1 MNHNYL
7 TGQRVPYHTYI
18 LAWPFLSL
26 LGLEVIWSVLRISYC
41 LYIIASR
48 PTIDY
53 HSIAGSGLVL
63 SLLVLTG
70 LIAMICIPLALAN
83 LKSYRKGQRMALLA
97 FRLWLIISILEVFID
112 QIQPADWGSIGSA
125 WAIICLASA
134 LCFHISARNYHKN
147 LEI

>member
-1 MNHNYL
+1 MINHNYL
-7 TGQRVPYHTYI
+7 TGQRVPYYAYI

-26 LGLEVIWSVLRISYC
+26 LGLEVIWSVLRISHY

-83 LKSYRKGQRMALLA
+83 LKSYQKGQRMALLA
-97 FRLWLIISILEVFID
+97 FLL
-112 QIQPADWGSIGSA
+112 
-125 WAIICLASA
+125 
-134 LCFHISARNYHKN
+134 
-147 LEI
+147 